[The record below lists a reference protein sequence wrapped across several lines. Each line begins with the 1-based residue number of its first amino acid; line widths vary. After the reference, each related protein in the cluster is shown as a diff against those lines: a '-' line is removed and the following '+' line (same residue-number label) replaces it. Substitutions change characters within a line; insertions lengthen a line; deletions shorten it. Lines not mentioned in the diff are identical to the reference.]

1 MLVET
6 SFERVLC
13 VMASAVVKTDVA
25 SFLNRHSAGVSEVRP
40 DFWCV
45 TDVAAVSYPQEA
57 HLALAKVE
65 ETSFWFRHRNKIVTS
80 AVNRFSNG
88 KAFFEIGGGNGYV
101 SLGLKQAGC
110 DAVVVE
116 PGSEGANVASRRG
129 LTVINAALSAD
140 LFVAGSL
147 PAIGLFD
154 VIEHIDDDKKFL
166 RECWDALE
174 PGGFI
179 YVTVPASQG
188 LWSTDDEYAGH
199 YRRYSRKSLS
209 QLLETTGFD
218 TKQVSGFF
226 LLLVPPLF
234 LLRTLPSKFGQRKV
248 TSVDQAV
255 THHKE
260 GLVSRLI
267 GSLSGFEIGAISN
280 GYSLPAGTSLIAI
293 ARKPQSK

>member
-1 MLVET
+1 
-6 SFERVLC
+6 
-13 VMASAVVKTDVA
+13 MASAVVKIDVA
-25 SFLNRHSAGVSEVRP
+25 SFLNGSSSGVSEVRA
-40 DFWCV
+40 DFWCA

-65 ETSFWFRHRNKIVTS
+65 ETSFWFRHRNQVVAS
-80 AVNRFSNG
+80 AVNRFSSG

-116 PGSEGANVASRRG
+116 PGSEGATVASRRG
-129 LTVINAALSAD
+129 LTVINAALSSD
-140 LFVAGSL
+140 LFVPGSL
-147 PAIGLFD
+147 PAVGLFD
-154 VIEHIDDDKKFL
+154 VIEHVADDKKFL
-166 RECWDALE
+166 RECSDALE

-179 YVTVPASQG
+179 YITVPATQG

-199 YRRYSRKSLS
+199 YRRYSRKRLK
-209 QLLETTGFD
+209 QLLEATGFEV
-218 TKQVSGFF
+218 KQVSGFF
-226 LLLVPPLF
+226 LLLVLPLF

-260 GLVSRLI
+260 GLISRLI
-267 GSLSGFEIGAISN
+267 GRASGFEIGAISR

-293 ARKPQSK
+293 ARKPQST